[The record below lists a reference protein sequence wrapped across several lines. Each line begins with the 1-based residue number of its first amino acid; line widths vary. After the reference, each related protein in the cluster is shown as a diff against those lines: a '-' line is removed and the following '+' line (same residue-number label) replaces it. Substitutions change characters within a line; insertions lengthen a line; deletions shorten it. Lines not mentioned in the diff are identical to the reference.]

1 MFNLIR
7 FIVIKKI
14 LFGSLIAAF
23 AMISSCSTDFEVIE
37 EWKETM
43 VIYGVLNPND
53 SAHYVKVTKAFLGEG
68 DAFVMAQNPDSLYY
82 NPEHLLVTLTEVET
96 GHVDTLDAV
105 ENIPRDMNN
114 NPVFSQRQV
123 VFKTTRKIQN
133 IYTYQLRARNLSS
146 GQEAVAQTKLVEPAD
161 ITSPSTSQYQ
171 VDFANPTSN
180 FEVKWRTGDN
190 AMRYETIIRFYYN
203 EKNLSTGIIR
213 PDSVDFNLGEIEAPD
228 ALGGDELKMTFV
240 KNQFYRNLADKL
252 VSDAN
257 LQRHP
262 KGVKF
267 LIYSAAE
274 ELHTYMQVSAPSTG
288 IVQERPM
295 YTNITNGIGIFS
307 ARLNQHAQSADVNAN
322 PYRPD
327 AFMLTSASK
336 DTLCIGQFTGSLNF
350 CDPMEFNPADPC
362 YCD

>member
-1 MFNLIR
+1 M
-7 FIVIKKI
+7 IKKK
-14 LFGSLIAAF
+14 LFGSLIAGF
-23 AMISSCSTDFEVIE
+23 AMISSCSTDFQVIE

-82 NPEHLLVTLTEVET
+82 DPEKLVVTLTEVET
-96 GHVDTLDAV
+96 GFIDTLDPV
-105 ENIPRDMNN
+105 TNIPKDMNN

-123 VFKTTRKIQN
+123 VYKTTREIQD
-133 IYTYQLRARNLSS
+133 IYTYQLRSKNLTT
-146 GQEAVAQTKLVEPAD
+146 GYVAVAQTKLVKPAT

-171 VDFANPTSN
+171 IDFANPSSN
-180 FEVKWRTGDN
+180 FEVKWRTGAN
-190 AMRYETIIRFYYN
+190 AMRYESLIRFYFN
-203 EKNLSTGIIR
+203 ERNLTTGVIR
-213 PDSVDFNLGEIEAPD
+213 PDSIDFNLGEIEAPD
-228 ALGGDELKMTFV
+228 ALGGDELKMTFI
-240 KNQFYRNLADKL
+240 KNQFYRNIMDKMTP
-252 VSDAN
+252 DAN

-267 LIYSAAE
+267 IIYSAAE

-288 IVQERPM
+288 IVQEKPM

-307 ARLNQHAQSADVNAN
+307 ARLNQHALSAQVTGN
-322 PYRPD
+322 PYAPD
-327 AFMLTSASK
+327 AFVLTNASK
-336 DTLCIGQFTGSLNF
+336 DTLCAGQFTHGLNF
-350 CDPMEFNPADPC
+350 CDPLEFNPADPC